1 MLDRELC
8 DGFANN
14 FREAVD
20 LATRGV
26 RPQMARAL
34 FPNKS
39 RLYARVE
46 LSRMFSDG
54 EDSRRLIPE
63 AVDYAVAHG
72 EAEVLIDFVLRRAG
86 LMEELQVVKQ
96 SLRRRRLRVHGR
108 QDAGHEGR

>member
-1 MLDRELC
+1 MLEQELC
-8 DGFANN
+8 DGFASN

-54 EDSRRLIPE
+54 EDARRLIPE

-72 EAEVLIDFVLRRAG
+72 EAEVLIDFMLRRAG
-86 LMEELQVVKQ
+86 LLNELEMVKQ
-96 SLRRRRLRVHGR
+96 SLRRRRMRVHGGR
-108 QDAGHEGR
+108 NAAHE